1 MAVTVVLWILL
12 SNISN
17 KLEALTAKKTTLSEE
32 CRECAT
38 QRNQHPM
45 QQVSVDMWTSHH
57 LMENELLKAV
67 AMQPVSVAI
76 GASSNDFL
84 FYSTGVFTGEC
95 GTDLNHAVTV
105 VGYGTSEEGMKYWLL
120 KNSWGTQW
128 GDKGYM
134 RIDHLCV
141 IMNLFTPDS
150 NLTCKACA

>member
-17 KLEALTAKKTTLSEE
+17 KLEALTAKKNYPFRGVQGMCDTEKS
-32 CRECAT
+32 AS
-38 QRNQHPM
+38 HAA
-45 QQVSVDMWTSHH
+45 SISGYVDVPSN

-134 RIDHLCV
+134 RIGPFVL
-141 IMNLFTPDS
+141 
-150 NLTCKACA
+150 